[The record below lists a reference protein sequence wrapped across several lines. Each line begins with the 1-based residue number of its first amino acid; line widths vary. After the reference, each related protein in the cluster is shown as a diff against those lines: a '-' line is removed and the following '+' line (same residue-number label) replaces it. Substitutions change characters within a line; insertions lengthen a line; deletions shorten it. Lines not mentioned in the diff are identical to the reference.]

1 MGCVVKEKVA
11 SYPVVE
17 AQVLSKKNQIWM
29 FCTGIDS
36 SRGMGMACSGK
47 SESLGATPMQTER
60 QEPEREDQ
68 MN

>member
-36 SRGMGMACSGK
+36 G
-47 SESLGATPMQTER
+47 
-60 QEPEREDQ
+60 
-68 MN
+68 

>member
-17 AQVLSKKNQIWM
+17 AQVLSKKKKIWM

-36 SRGMGMACSGK
+36 GWEWHAQ
-47 SESLGATPMQTER
+47 ESQKA
-60 QEPEREDQ
+60 
-68 MN
+68 